1 MYRDYLSLNGTTIVS
16 DEKGMHK
23 KETHNKVREELELE
37 NEIEIIEINIACLNQ
52 EKGKLNTIDN
62 NKKLINKCYG
72 LTIAIF
78 IGIIALV
85 KLCFPLIN
93 PTIELPKKILPFIRT
108 NNDFTFYGTMLTAM
122 LFTIPLYTF
131 IPKEAKAKIERIQII
146 EEQLEFLN
154 SELSQKKTELEE
166 LRKYSKKVNVTDTTI
181 HSIDNSKYKTI
192 LEERLALLNYIK
204 KYRNKLKTYLANGT
218 LNEELRKLEI
228 KAENISFAEETLKRV
243 LEKEK
248 VTQHE

>member
-23 KETHNKVREELELE
+23 KETHNRVREELELE
-37 NEIEIIEINIACLNQ
+37 NEIEIIEENVACLNH
-52 EKGKLNTIDN
+52 EKGKLDTIDN

-78 IGIIALV
+78 IGVIALV

-108 NNDFTFYGTMLTAM
+108 NNDFTFYAMMLVTI
-122 LFTIPLYTF
+122 LFTTPLYAF
-131 IPKEAKAKIERIQII
+131 MPKEVKDKIERLQII

-154 SELSQKKTELEE
+154 NELSQKKTELEE
-166 LRKYSKKVNVTDTTI
+166 LRKCSKKVNVTDTTI
-181 HSIDNSKYKTI
+181 QLIDNSKYKAI
-192 LEERLALLNYIK
+192 LEERLALLSYVK

-218 LNEELRKLEI
+218 LTEELRELEI
-228 KAENISFAEETLKRV
+228 EPENISFAEETLKRV